1 MKIGL
6 ILSHDGLAGLWTLGC
21 QGGAILAA
29 AELNAGGGVLG
40 REIEIVHVDSG
51 ETARSA
57 FHAAQRLAIDENV
70 DAVIG
75 LQSSDLRPAV
85 RRGIGGLAPYIYT
98 PHYEG
103 GFCGPGTATLGI
115 TDGEVL
121 IPSLEWMFTHRR
133 ARRFFF
139 VGNNYI
145 WPRVAHGTTENAI
158 RMIGGDLMG
167 EAFLPFGL
175 RDYTETLQR
184 IERTRPD
191 VVVVAMLGED
201 SVCFNR
207 AFAEA
212 GLSRRTMR
220 LNLAFDE
227 TQLLGVS
234 EEYSENL
241 FAAQAYFDSSRG
253 LGRDALAE
261 KYESCFSGDRPGMTA
276 NAVNC
281 YDAIY
286 LVAALARQ
294 IGRVDGHLMAR
305 FLRARLPRDSAYR
318 LIGRSDADARVR
330 LAEADGVQFQ
340 VRDTFIA

>member
-21 QGGAILAA
+21 QGAAILAA
-29 AELNAGGGVLG
+29 AEVNAAGGVLG
-40 REIEIVHVDSG
+40 REVELLHIDSG
-51 ETARSA
+51 ETPQTA
-57 FHAAQRLAIDENV
+57 FRAAQNLAIDENV

-75 LQSSDLRPAV
+75 LQSSNLRSAV

-103 GFCGPGTATLGI
+103 GYCGSGTATLGI
-115 TDGEVL
+115 TDDEVL
-121 IPSLEWMFTHRR
+121 MPSLEWMFTHRR

-139 VGNNYI
+139 IGNNYI
-145 WPRVAHGTTENAI
+145 WPRVAYGTTENVM
-158 RMIGGDLMG
+158 RMIGGDIVG
-167 EAFLPFGL
+167 QAFIPLGDRNYDDVL
-175 RDYTETLQR
+175 LAVEHARA
-184 IERTRPD
+184 D

-212 GLSRRTMR
+212 GLSARTMR

-234 EEYSENL
+234 EECSENL
-241 FAAQAYFDSSRG
+241 FAAQAYFDTSRG
-253 LGRDALAE
+253 HDRDELVE
-261 KYESCFSGDRPGMTA
+261 RYESCFSGDRPAMTS

-286 LVAALARQ
+286 LVAAMARR

-305 FLRARLPRDSAYR
+305 FLRKRLPRDSAYQ

-330 LAEADGVQFQ
+330 LAEADGTAFR
-340 VRDTFIA
+340 VRETFLA